1 MPILR
6 RLVRASDHA
15 LLFRH
20 SNMLLGKLSQ
30 TPPHHGLGGLR
41 PTSPD
46 GIGEHVSTSGL
57 FSPLRTG
64 IGSLGNYLDRRP
76 TVSMRYPR
84 RWFMVDILCRL
95 LPARQL
101 GAAGAR
107 SRRIHRVYCDA
118 VASAP
123 FSGIHS
129 GVGALHQVCQ
139 VIARAEGGHPDTD
152 GRRH

>member
-1 MPILR
+1 MP
-6 RLVRASDHA
+6 LVCRFRASDHA

-46 GIGEHVSTSGL
+46 GIGERISTSRL
-57 FSPLRTG
+57 FSPLRMG
-64 IGSLGNYLDRRP
+64 MGSLGNYLGRRP
-76 TVSMRYPR
+76 PGSMRQTR
-84 RWFMVDILCRL
+84 RWFMFDIRCRS
-95 LPARQL
+95 LPTRRL
-101 GAAGAR
+101 GAPRAR
-107 SRRIHRVYCDA
+107 SRRIHRVHCDA

-129 GVGALHQVCQ
+129 SVGALHQVCQ
-139 VIARAEGGHPDTD
+139 VIARAECGHPDTD
-152 GRRH
+152 GRGH